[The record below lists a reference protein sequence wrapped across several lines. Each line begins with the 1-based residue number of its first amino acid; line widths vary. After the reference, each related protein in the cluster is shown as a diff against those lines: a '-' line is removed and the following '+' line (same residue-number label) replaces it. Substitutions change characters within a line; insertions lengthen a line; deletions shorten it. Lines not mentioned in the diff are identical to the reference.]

1 MKRLAFLIAMV
12 GVAGI
17 ALTAAN
23 ARTHAAT
30 TTICH
35 RTASKTN
42 PYVKQAVSGKAL
54 RDALKRPAD
63 IVPAPAGGCPK
74 TVLSPT
80 SGGRAFAVAMT
91 GNAESPAGD
100 PVATGTA
107 TFRLRAGQG
116 QVCYQMAAKNLAAGG
131 RGPHPP
137 WRCRDGWSGR
147 RPAQHA
153 ERGGRLDG
161 LRRGRTDAW

>member
-42 PYVKQAVSGKAL
+42 PYVKQAVRQG
-54 RDALKRPAD
+54 
-63 IVPAPAGGCPK
+63 
-74 TVLSPT
+74 
-80 SGGRAFAVAMT
+80 
-91 GNAESPAGD
+91 
-100 PVATGTA
+100 ATGRPQPTRGHRSGTRRRLPEDGA
-107 TFRLRAGQG
+107 LADVRRPCFR
-116 QVCYQMAAKNLAAGG
+116 G
-131 RGPHPP
+131 RDD
-137 WRCRDGWSGR
+137 RERRESGR
-147 RPAQHA
+147 
-153 ERGGRLDG
+153 
-161 LRRGRTDAW
+161 